1 MRALGGF
8 FGEFPQDPQF
18 DHWLPSAVSAAR
30 DPTMLAYRVLMLRKG
45 DRTTGPPY
53 RDMVQ

>member
-8 FGEFPQDPQF
+8 FREFPQAPQF
-18 DHWLPSAVSAAR
+18 DQWLPSAVSATR
-30 DPTMLAYRVLMLRKG
+30 DPAMPAYRVLMLRKG